1 MSAYKRLIQWS
12 YSHLKNAQWCSFGI
26 CSTFESQVQPSPTHT
41 NDMSLI
47 QLKDVNIF
55 QGKHLVLSDVNF
67 NIDAGE
73 FVYLIGQTGSGKSS
87 VLKTLYGD
95 LPLTQGTGSV
105 GEHNLSTLKDKDIPA
120 LRRDLGIVFQDFQ
133 LLSDRSV
140 ADNLDFVLRATGWK
154 DKDKRSARII
164 EVLSMVGMQHKK
176 HKSTFEIS
184 GGEQQRVSIA
194 RALLNDPKVILADE
208 PTGNLDPRTSEE
220 IMSLLLGL
228 VDQNKAV
235 LMATHDFQLIHKYSN
250 RTLKVDQGSVSD
262 TMVQNF

>member
-1 MSAYKRLIQWS
+1 
-12 YSHLKNAQWCSFGI
+12 
-26 CSTFESQVQPSPTHT
+26 
-41 NDMSLI
+41 MSLI
-47 QLKDVNIF
+47 TLENANIF
-55 QGKHLVLSDVNF
+55 QGKHLVLSNVNF
-67 NIDAGE
+67 SVEAGE

-95 LPLTQGTGSV
+95 LRLEQGKGQVAGHELV
-105 GEHNLSTLKDKDIPA
+105 GLRDKDIPT

-140 ADNLDFVLRATGWK
+140 EGNLDFVLRATGWK
-154 DKDKRSARII
+154 DKDKRAQRIH
-164 EVLSMVGMQHKK
+164 EVLSLVGMQNKK

-184 GGEQQRVSIA
+184 GGEQQRVAIA

-220 IMSLLLGL
+220 IMALMLSLAGQ
-228 VDQNKAV
+228 DKAV
-235 LMATHDFQLIHKYSN
+235 LMATHDYQLIHKYAN
-250 RTLKVDQGSVSD
+250 RTLKVHGGEVVD

>member
-1 MSAYKRLIQWS
+1 MVLLVFLLPLESPQRAPKRNTAL
-12 YSHLKNAQWCSFGI
+12 
-26 CSTFESQVQPSPTHT
+26 
-41 NDMSLI
+41 MSLI
-47 QLKDVNIF
+47 SLNNANIF
-55 QGKHLVLSDVNF
+55 QGKHLVLSNVHF
-67 NIDAGE
+67 EIAAGE

-105 GEHNLSTLKDKDIPA
+105 AGHDLSGLKDTDIPA

-140 ADNLDFVLRATGWK
+140 EDNLDFVLRATGWK
-154 DKDKRSARII
+154 DKSKRAERIV
-164 EVLSMVGMQHKK
+164 EVLSLVGMQNKK

-184 GGEQQRVSIA
+184 GGEQQRVAIA

-220 IMSLLLGL
+220 IMTLLLSLAGQ
-228 VDQNKAV
+228 DKAV
-235 LMATHDFQLIHKYSN
+235 LMATHDFQLIHKYTN
-250 RTLKVDQGSVSD
+250 RTLKVQGGEVTD
-262 TMVQNF
+262 NLVQNF

>member
-1 MSAYKRLIQWS
+1 
-12 YSHLKNAQWCSFGI
+12 
-26 CSTFESQVQPSPTHT
+26 
-41 NDMSLI
+41 MSLI
-47 QLKDVNIF
+47 TLENANIF
-55 QGKHLVLSDVNF
+55 QGKHLVLSNVNF
-67 NIDAGE
+67 SVEAGE

-95 LPLTQGTGSV
+95 LRLEQGKGQVAGHELV
-105 GEHNLSTLKDKDIPA
+105 GLRDKDIPT

-140 ADNLDFVLRATGWK
+140 EGNLDFVLRATGWK
-154 DKDKRSARII
+154 DKNKRAQRIH
-164 EVLSMVGMQHKK
+164 EVLSLVGMQNKK

-184 GGEQQRVSIA
+184 GGEQQRVAIA

-220 IMSLLLGL
+220 IMALMLSLAGQ
-228 VDQNKAV
+228 DKAV
-235 LMATHDFQLIHKYSN
+235 LMATHDYQLIHKYAN
-250 RTLKVDQGSVSD
+250 RTLKVHGGEVAD